1 MSRFLGEFEC
11 KIDAKG
17 RIIIPAGLRK
27 QIPQEAEERLVVNRG
42 FERCLNL
49 YPKNEWDLIS
59 AEVDK
64 LSDYIEKERRF
75 KYYFNRG
82 ATELTVDSA
91 SRILLPK
98 KLLEYGNI
106 KTEVVLFAHGNKIE
120 IWNKDAYESLIT
132 NEPEDFSMLAEEVM
146 GNRRKEGDDQIS

>member
-59 AEVDK
+59 TEVDK

-106 KTEVVLFAHGNKIE
+106 KSEVVLFAHGNKIE

>member
-106 KTEVVLFAHGNKIE
+106 KSEVVLFAHGNKIE
-120 IWNKDAYESLIT
+120 IWNKEAYESLIT

>member
-42 FERCLNL
+42 FEQCLNL

-120 IWNKDAYESLIT
+120 IWNKEAYESLIT

-146 GNRRKEGDDQIS
+146 GNRGKEGNDQIS

>member
-64 LSDYIEKERRF
+64 LSDYIEKERKF

-106 KTEVVLFAHGNKIE
+106 KSEVVLFAHGNKIE
-120 IWNKDAYESLIT
+120 IWNKEAYESLIT